1 MEKAWAMAQR
11 CFIPQEGR
19 FAAAGLTQQAN
30 KFTSFYLKINVFQN
44 QSGVTG
50 VRKGE
55 ICGLNWSD
63 INFEQKVVSIKRQY
77 EAVSGSGL
85 IITKPKTLTS
95 YRDFTISDCLIE
107 LFIEYRNW
115 YDKKK
120 EEVGNKWE
128 GVDDAIFIGRYGKRL
143 HPTTIRNWFDE
154 ALELAG
160 IKHYCV
166 HSLRHTNVTLLL
178 DANVPVVTVSQR
190 VGHAKS
196 STTLNIYADHLVE
209 SDREASNKLG
219 SYFEQVEKNN
229 I

>member
-1 MEKAWAMAQR
+1 MDIRKRLALM
-11 CFIPQEGR
+11 F
-19 FAAAGLTQQAN
+19 L
-30 KFTSFYLKINVFQN
+30 LM
-44 QSGVTG
+44 TG
-50 VRKGE
+50 TRKGE

-63 INFEQKVVSIKRQY
+63 IDFNNKIVSIKRQY
-77 EAVSGSGL
+77 EAVSGAGL
-85 IITKPKTLTS
+85 LITKPKTTTS
-95 YRDFTISDCLIE
+95 YRDFTIPECLVE
-107 LFIEYRNW
+107 LFLEYRKW
-115 YDKKK
+115 YEDKK
-120 EEVGNKWE
+120 EFVGDKWE
-128 GVDDAIFIGRYGKRL
+128 GVDDAVFIGRYGKRL

-154 ALELAG
+154 ALETAG